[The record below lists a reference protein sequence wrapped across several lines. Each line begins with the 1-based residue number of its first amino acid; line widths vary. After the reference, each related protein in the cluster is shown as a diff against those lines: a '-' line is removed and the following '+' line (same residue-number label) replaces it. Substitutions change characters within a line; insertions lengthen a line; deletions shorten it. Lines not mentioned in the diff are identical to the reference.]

1 MCISD
6 RLKKGEAQIE
16 MIQKQID
23 TLTVTYNEKKKEY
36 ETANAQ
42 ALAQKAQLESQIA
55 EKQKNLDVYKRQVEN
70 RVKKI
75 SRWIKHPGGFLFKKF
90 LRMRKV

>member
-1 MCISD
+1 MAEAQ
-6 RLKKGEAQIE
+6 LKQGEAQIE

-42 ALAQKAQLESQIA
+42 ALAPESA
-55 EKQKNLDVYKRQVEN
+55 AGKPDR
-70 RVKKI
+70 
-75 SRWIKHPGGFLFKKF
+75 
-90 LRMRKV
+90 